1 MVMNKTLKL
10 LAGLLFISAM
20 AGCIAEDYD
29 VGVPTAILHIDAH
42 ILSRDVQLTEA
53 NVSWDSSSGKVE
65 ESIDDIEGYA
75 SSQDEIEI
83 FPGQDVTLR
92 FEENEENGG
101 DIWTDP
107 TITANLWK
115 NGEKTEIDLDEDR
128 EFLLPTEEGNYIL
141 EATFKDDENTAQYVA
156 NIAIKDDTDT
166 SS

>member
-1 MVMNKTLKL
+1 MRLC
-10 LAGLLFISAM
+10 AGLLLIWTL
-20 AGCIAEDYD
+20 AGCIGEDYD
-29 VGVPTAILHIDAH
+29 VGVPKAILHIDAH
-42 ILSRDVQLTEA
+42 ILSRDVPLTEA

-65 ESIDDIEGYA
+65 ETIDDIEEYA
-75 SSQDEIEI
+75 STQDEIEI

-107 TITANLWK
+107 TIKANLWT

-156 NIAIKDDTDT
+156 NIVIADDTDT